1 MLARS
6 IEAVF
11 ENGVLRPKEPMSLEE
26 GEMVEILVLPRTK
39 RSPAEILAEIAA
51 LPSEGKDDGVH
62 NVSEN
67 HDRYLYGED
76 PA

>member
-1 MLARS
+1 MAQA
-6 IEAVF
+6 IEVVY
-11 ENGVLRPKEPMSLEE
+11 ENGVLRPKEPMALTE
-26 GEMVEILVLPRTK
+26 GETVEILVLPRPK
-39 RSPAEILAEIAA
+39 RRPAEILAEIAA
-51 LPSEGKDDGVH
+51 LPGTGKDDGAR